1 MVVWSECVIDV
12 IYMIGDKS
20 YTKNVC
26 RFVTSCDAHLVCVY
40 IVYMIVLGI
49 NIDTTV
55 LYLEIRTTCSII
67 IILYMYIIVL
77 CRLKVNTKS
86 IAFHIL

>member
-26 RFVTSCDAHLVCVY
+26 RFVTSCDAHLVCVC
-40 IVYMIVLGI
+40 
-49 NIDTTV
+49 T
-55 LYLEIRTTCSII
+55 LYT
-67 IILYMYIIVL
+67 
-77 CRLKVNTKS
+77 
-86 IAFHIL
+86 